1 MKKYYC
7 NKLNPY
13 RFIKFHSLIG
23 LFVMML
29 LSFSQQAFSQTDP
42 EKMVVKFFTTY
53 EISPNEALA
62 ELFEANPWLTQNPG
76 ALDQVKGQLQSAL
89 GIIGDYRGYEKISQ
103 MGRGESLVK
112 LVYFAKYDRQ
122 PLRFT
127 FLFYRADDNWMI
139 QNFLFDDKFW
149 DD

>member
-1 MKKYYC
+1 MKFYP
-7 NKLNPY
+7 LVAV
-13 RFIKFHSLIG
+13 
-23 LFVMML
+23 FVMML

-42 EKMVVKFFTTY
+42 EKMVVEFFNTY
-53 EISPNEALA
+53 EKSPNEALA
-62 ELFEANPWLTQNPG
+62 VLFEDNPWLTQNPG
-76 ALDQVKGQLQSAL
+76 AIDQVKVQLQGTL

-103 MGRGESLVK
+103 MERGESLVK